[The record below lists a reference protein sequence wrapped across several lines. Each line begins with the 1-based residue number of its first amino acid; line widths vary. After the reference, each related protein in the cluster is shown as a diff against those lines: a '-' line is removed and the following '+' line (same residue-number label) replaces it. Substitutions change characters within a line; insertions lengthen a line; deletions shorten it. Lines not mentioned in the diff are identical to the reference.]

1 MHCYGV
7 LVIESFLPKSFAQN
21 KHRSLGQCFNDPAT
35 KVALNEKYFRCFD
48 CSRSNSH
55 FGRDLGL
62 FHEVEALPEL
72 RLDPSACSA

>member
-1 MHCYGV
+1 MQFSEGTG
-7 LVIESFLPKSFAQN
+7 EQ
-21 KHRSLGQCFNDPAT
+21 
-35 KVALNEKYFRCFD
+35 NEKYPRCFD

-72 RLDPSACSA
+72 RKSLGRKESAAGVYRKPNPRCLAERIA